1 MNLKSALLAITFST
15 ALVIVPNLTWA
26 QDSHLSKFTTPSG
39 IEYVSGGIGDARQ
52 EAMEA
57 IRKDY
62 NFRLTFAR
70 PHSGAYLADV
80 KVTVENA
87 KSHEKIIDVISGG
100 PLFFAQLPNG
110 KYKVTAEFEG
120 KQQAKTITIRK
131 NLPRGIVF
139 YFAKQ

>member
-1 MNLKSALLAITFST
+1 MNLKSVLLAITLST
-15 ALVIVPNLTWA
+15 ALGAVPSLSWG
-26 QDSHLSKFTTPSG
+26 QDSSLGKHTTPSG
-39 IEYVSGGIGDARQ
+39 IEYVSGGIGDKRQ
-52 EAMEA
+52 EEMEA

-87 KSHEKIIDVISGG
+87 KSHEKIIDVVSGG
-100 PLFFAQLPNG
+100 PLFFAQLPDG
-110 KYKVTAEFEG
+110 KYNVTAEFEG
-120 KQQAKTITIRK
+120 KQQTKTVTIRK
-131 NLPRGIVF
+131 NLPRGVVF